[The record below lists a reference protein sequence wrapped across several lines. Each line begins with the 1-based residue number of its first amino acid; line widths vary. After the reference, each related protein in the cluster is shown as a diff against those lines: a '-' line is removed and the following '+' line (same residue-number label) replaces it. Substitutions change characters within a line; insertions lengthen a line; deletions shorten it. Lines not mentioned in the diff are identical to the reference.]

1 EMTVGFT
8 VTGLSETAPIT
19 LEGARPGDALV
30 LTKPIGSGV
39 VMAAEM
45 AAEAQGADVAQAYQ
59 VMMQPQGIAARHLRA
74 AHAMTD
80 VTGFGLAG
88 HVMNMVL
95 ASAVGAEIDLD
106 TVPVMAGA
114 LALSERG
121 VRSSLFAQNKAVLPD
136 VEETAQSALLF
147 DPQTSGGLLAALGGD
162 ADAVVARLRV
172 DGYDAAVIGR
182 ITDKTGQVSID

>member
-1 EMTVGFT
+1 
-8 VTGLSETAPIT
+8 
-19 LEGARPGDALV
+19 
-30 LTKPIGSGV
+30 
-39 VMAAEM
+39 
-45 AAEAQGADVAQAYQ
+45 
-59 VMMQPQGIAARHLRA
+59 MQPQGIAARHLRA

-106 TVPVMAGA
+106 TVPVMAGT

-147 DPQTSGGLLAALGGD
+147 APQTSGGLLAALGGD